1 MAPGRLRRV
10 GSGDLCRVRR
20 VHDLSVLA
28 DPHLSLAAKVR
39 QLRQVIQ
46 AGQMEGPEKLFG
58 GPVQA
63 GPSGYLQ
70 AAALLDELPVQQQ
83 ADGIGA
89 VHTPDLIHIGPGGG
103 LVVRR

>member
-1 MAPGRLRRV
+1 
-10 GSGDLCRVRR
+10 
-20 VHDLSVLA
+20 
-28 DPHLSLAAKVR
+28 
-39 QLRQVIQ
+39 
-46 AGQMEGPEKLFG
+46 MEGPEKLFG

-103 LVVRR
+103 LVVGDDGQHLQRRLAELGGLADLKGFSDHIRVVRRGTQLPGILHAQQPDAPRS